1 MLSSAS
7 KNAIR
12 AILYLAK
19 NSDQQNKINVKSI
32 AEDLEYPQP
41 FLAKLLRQLSSNKLV
56 TSVKGPNGGFYLNKK
71 NKKNYLWD
79 VIVCIDGG
87 YKFDN
92 CFLGLS
98 KCDHKNPCPVHDTV
112 TPFKENILKI
122 FKEKNIHEL
131 IKEID
136 DNNTL
141 ISLKGIDL

>member
-32 AEDLEYPQP
+32 AEDLESPQP

-71 NKKNYLWD
+71 NL
-79 VIVCIDGG
+79 
-87 YKFDN
+87 
-92 CFLGLS
+92 
-98 KCDHKNPCPVHDTV
+98 
-112 TPFKENILKI
+112 
-122 FKEKNIHEL
+122 
-131 IKEID
+131 
-136 DNNTL
+136 
-141 ISLKGIDL
+141 DL